1 MRLLIIAP
9 VLAILVSGSMGQ
21 EVRKIDLST
30 TSEPPSDELAQG
42 SMVEAYSC
50 VGPREPNSQQER
62 ISLEWIETTDLYPH
76 QRVRVEFRVE
86 NIGTTLLKLPVSPTI
101 TDLLPKDSA
110 VRSTYY
116 RMTLPLEAD
125 VLADGMAL
133 QAGGLDLYGSSQ
145 EPNSFI
151 TLKPGEWIRVRGDVN
166 VKRWYKVD
174 QAITLS
180 TDLQLSKFV
189 FPARKRK
196 EIVESNP
203 HQCKLERSTGG
214 TPLNAYMHAEPLH

>member
-1 MRLLIIAP
+1 
-9 VLAILVSGSMGQ
+9 
-21 EVRKIDLST
+21 
-30 TSEPPSDELAQG
+30 
-42 SMVEAYSC
+42 
-50 VGPREPNSQQER
+50 
-62 ISLEWIETTDLYPH
+62 
-76 QRVRVEFRVE
+76 
-86 NIGTTLLKLPVSPTI
+86 
-101 TDLLPKDSA
+101 
-110 VRSTYY
+110 
-116 RMTLPLEAD
+116 MTLPLEAD

-214 TPLNAYMHAEPLH
+214 TPLNAYMHAEPLHRAVVTDAISLKLCRR